1 MTSLPRSALYKYI
14 YCLYFIIALIG
25 ICLLYSARMSLF
37 RVDWYPDY
45 SEAGYLCFAKTYSG
59 IHWFTIAHME
69 LRIEQDTKYF
79 CARIRARDHS
89 HFLGLTYL
97 HKYSLCCGASKDH
110 SHFLWFDQYITCT
123 SCSDDFD
130 CSLMFEE
137 DKNFNLPK
145 WVRHYANG
153 STWKRHSHSFPWFD
167 LYPLHR
173 MCTLLGGHWLLS
185 NGS

>member
-1 MTSLPRSALYKYI
+1 MWSWELSRSPSTSLLGLELGTTLNLLVWPIYTKIHFAVGHIVVAFSDRSSK
-14 YCLYFIIALIG
+14 
-25 ICLLYSARMSLF
+25 
-37 RVDWYPDY
+37 
-45 SEAGYLCFAKTYSG
+45 
-59 IHWFTIAHME
+59 
-69 LRIEQDTKYF
+69 
-79 CARIRARDHS
+79 DHS

-97 HKYSLCCGASKDH
+97 QKYSLCCGTH
-110 SHFLWFDQYITCT
+110 CCCFFRQEFTGPLPLPCFDLYITYT

-137 DKNFNLPK
+137 DKVFNLPK